1 MVKENI
7 TMPKKGLH
15 YQIRFDYDRVR
26 GLFSATIPALQG
38 LTISGETFAEVE
50 AGIKAAAL
58 QYLERLHLDNEPLPL
73 DERDLQEGIY
83 IRIPR
88 E

>member
-1 MVKENI
+1 
-7 TMPKKGLH
+7 MPKKGLH
-15 YQIRFDYDRVR
+15 YQIQFDYKADL
-26 GLFSATIPALQG
+26 GLFSATIPALGG
-38 LTISGETFAEVE
+38 LTVTGETFAEVE

-58 QYLERLHLDNEPLPL
+58 QYLEKLHLDNVPLPL
-73 DERDLQEGIY
+73 DERDLKEGIY

>member
-1 MVKENI
+1 
-7 TMPKKGLH
+7 MPKKGLH
-15 YQIRFDYDRVR
+15 YQIKFDYKKDF
-26 GLFSATIPALQG
+26 GLFSATIPALGG
-38 LTISGETFAEVE
+38 LTVQGETFAEVE

-58 QYLERLHLDNEPLPL
+58 QYLEKMHLDNVPLPL
-73 DERDLQEGIY
+73 DERDLKEGIY

>member
-1 MVKENI
+1 
-7 TMPKKGLH
+7 MPKKGLH
-15 YQIRFDYDRVR
+15 YQIQFDYKSNL
-26 GLFSATIPALQG
+26 GLFSATIPALGG
-38 LTISGETFAEVE
+38 LMVTGETFAEVE
-50 AGIKAAAL
+50 AGIKDAAL
-58 QYLERLHLDNEPLPL
+58 QYLERLKLDNEPLPL

>member
-1 MVKENI
+1 MS
-7 TMPKKGLH
+7 KKGLH
-15 YQIRFDYDRVR
+15 YQIRFDYKKNL
-26 GLFSATIPALQG
+26 GLFSATLPALGG
-38 LTISGETFAEVE
+38 LTVTGETFAEVE

-58 QYLERLHLDNEPLPL
+58 QYLEKLHLDKEPLPL
-73 DERDLQEGIY
+73 DERDLKEGIY